1 MLGIFYGPWISGG
14 IEKSKINKKII
25 NEFVA
30 RLKIKLI
37 LIVIF
42 MGLILVCKVHLFL
55 FEFKIL
61 ECENLSVTMYCKL
74 DYKLVGA
81 SEKFIENFKKTKLII
96 EDFFFQWGLP
106 IVNPPPFE

>member
-37 LIVIF
+37 LIF
-42 MGLILVCKVHLFL
+42 MGLILVCKAHIFYLNL
-55 FEFKIL
+55 KIWR
-61 ECENLSVTMYCKL
+61 MR
-74 DYKLVGA
+74 
-81 SEKFIENFKKTKLII
+81 I
-96 EDFFFQWGLP
+96 
-106 IVNPPPFE
+106 